1 MNRGRQKLS
10 IFEDL
15 PLNQGP
21 TESRFEVANL
31 HPKNNSKFSNYEGP
45 DFRRYSQREE
55 FGGKA
60 HLSKPRPEYDP

>member
-1 MNRGRQKLS
+1 MNAFKRSPVKMNRGREKLS

-31 HPKNNSKFSNYEGP
+31 HPKNNSKF
-45 DFRRYSQREE
+45 
-55 FGGKA
+55 
-60 HLSKPRPEYDP
+60 